1 MKTVQQKYRKRKE
14 IRHRSRAH
22 ANVALPLNLFIKNSR
37 GICLVFGTIIMLAT
51 AVAASLAAVTWEK
64 SLVYSF
70 MAIEDLQIIDM
81 HFYEGQDSK
90 FSGLPEVHITGTG
103 EYVIIEESSDI
114 TISGSSNNVIVVG
127 GTHNIQLLGGHNNL
141 TLLNSGK
148 ILIDVTNPNVSL
160 TQVPGGW
167 IVQAIHPT
175 GRPVIRGDIYLNTLG
190 SPTNTVY
197 IRESQVIQCDDSY
210 SGLAVTVRNTGTCPA
225 TITGVSLQGVV
236 CAQGIP
242 VPCTVPQNSEA
253 TISISF
259 TWISC
264 TIYRVSLFTSKA
276 NVFTF
281 SEIAW

>member
-1 MKTVQQKYRKRKE
+1 MKTVQQKYKKPKK
-14 IRHRSRAH
+14 IRHQSRPH
-22 ANVALPLNLFIKNSR
+22 ANAALPLNTFLKDSR
-37 GICLVFGTIIMLAT
+37 GICIALGTIIMLAT
-51 AVAASLAAVTWEK
+51 AVAASLAAVIWEK

-70 MAIEDLQIIDM
+70 MAIEDLQVTDM
-81 HFYEGQDSK
+81 HFFEGQDSE
-90 FSGLPEVHITGTG
+90 FPDLPEVHITGTG
-103 EYVIIEESSDI
+103 GYVVIDESSDI
-114 TISGSSNNVIVVG
+114 IISGSSYNVVVLG

-141 TLLNSGK
+141 TLLNSGN
-148 ILIDVTNPNVSL
+148 ILIDVTNPDVSL

-167 IVQAIHPT
+167 VLQAIRPS

-197 IRESQVIQCDDSY
+197 IREGQVIQCDDSY
-210 SGLAVTVRNTGTCPA
+210 SGVAITVRNTGTCPV

-236 CAQGIP
+236 CAKGIP
-242 VPCTVPQNSEA
+242 IPCTVPQNTEA

-264 TIYRVSLFTSKA
+264 TIYRVSLYTSRA
-276 NVFTF
+276 NIFVY